1 MGLET
6 DSEIIQHPDGRVELR
21 DRSSIESSPLY
32 NEDSRAG
39 SRGEAQLDD
48 LQLRGALDQHGAL
61 HSDLHARVGTDRG
74 GDELAAGALHNPA
87 RQHHRAPFDPA
98 QFAPRHEIWNSL
110 PGLRAGQL
118 RRDRIEPAGV
128 DASACGLRLVR
139 HSGWIGG
146 EALHTLFK
154 AIIPGWQT
162 LLGGPVGGHLRPN
175 GCRFCSS
182 GG

>member
-1 MGLET
+1 MGLEN

-32 NEDSRAG
+32 NEDLAPVPVAKRNWTTYNYAWISMAHCIPTYMLASG
-39 SRGEAQLDD
+39 LI
-48 LQLRGALDQHGAL
+48 
-61 HSDLHARVGTDRG
+61 
-74 GDELAAGALHNPA
+74 AAGMNWRQALFTTA
-87 RQHHRAPFDPA
+87 WQHHRAQPDPA

-139 HSGWIGG
+139 HSGMDRRRG
-146 EALHTLFK
+146 AAHAFQSDHTGV
-154 AIIPGWQT
+154 ADARGRACGRT
-162 LLGGPVGGHLRPN
+162 LRPN